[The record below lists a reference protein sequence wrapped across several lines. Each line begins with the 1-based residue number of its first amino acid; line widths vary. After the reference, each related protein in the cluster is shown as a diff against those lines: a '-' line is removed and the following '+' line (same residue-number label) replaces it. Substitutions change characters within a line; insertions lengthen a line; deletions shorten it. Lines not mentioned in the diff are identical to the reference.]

1 MIDGNNCPE
10 CDGDLGE
17 SRQFN
22 LMFKTFMGPLEN
34 DSAVVYLRPETA
46 QAMFVNF
53 DNVHTTSRKKYLLE
67 SLKQVRASVM
77 KSRHEISLSDRVNSN
92 KWKSSSSVIPINLS
106 SGTNTGVTDACSGT
120 RTWD

>member
-1 MIDGNNCPE
+1 MNDINLKKRFREDLIDGNNCPE

-53 DNVHTTSRKKYLLE
+53 DNVHTTSRKKIPFGNFFHLILL
-67 SLKQVRASVM
+67 SLKLIIQM
-77 KSRHEISLSDRVNSN
+77 CWVNL
-92 KWKSSSSVIPINLS
+92 I
-106 SGTNTGVTDACSGT
+106 
-120 RTWD
+120 